1 MMDFT
6 AIPPIA
12 NFALLLGALLL
23 WLFVPLIPAMM
34 ELIRPRDAAPLNA
47 VGNDAGRL
55 TFFADSFTQRA
66 TQEGLLGTM
75 VPPRLSDGTMVRS
88 HSKGNPIATSRK
100 PISDV
105 VVVMDTEPLP
115 ENTVLESECLARL
128 TIRGSAGV
136 TYRALLGQRD
146 VLLGRNSTILRWVHA
161 RGILEAEE
169 GTRLLGRAT
178 ADRSIMLATNVSFD
192 RLEAV
197 VIRVS
202 GQEPFETPVMP
213 TGAYMRFV
221 PEPAVSM
228 GPSYWRVTGDLVI
241 PAGAALVGSVIAT
254 GSIIVR
260 EGARVTGSMKAHRE
274 IRIQAGTV
282 VVGSCAARG
291 RIAIESGS
299 RVSGP
304 IISEEAI
311 VIESAIVG
319 AAGKMTT
326 VTAPIVRLMPGATV
340 YGAIMAA
347 DNGLTVTSS

>member
-1 MMDFT
+1 MDLT
-6 AIPPIA
+6 TLSPIL

-23 WLFVPLIPAMM
+23 WLFLPLIPAMM
-34 ELIRPRDAAPLNA
+34 ELLRPRDAAPLNA
-47 VGNDAGRL
+47 VGNDAGLL

-75 VPPRLSDGTMVRS
+75 VPPRLSNGALVRS
-88 HSKGNPIATSRK
+88 HSQSE
-100 PISDV
+100 PISASRRPITAV
-105 VVVMDTEPLP
+105 VVLMDSEPLP
-115 ENTVLESECLARL
+115 ENTVLEGECLARL

-146 VLLGRNSTILRWVHA
+146 VLLGRDSTILRWVHA
-161 RGILEAEE
+161 RGRLEAEE

-178 ADRSIMLATNVSFD
+178 ADRSITLAANVSFD
-192 RLEAV
+192 RLEAG

-202 GQEPFETPVMP
+202 GRDAVETPVMP
-213 TGAYMRFV
+213 TGAYLRFV
-221 PEPAVSM
+221 PERSMSM
-228 GPSYWRVTGDLVI
+228 GPSYWRVTGDLII

-304 IISEEAI
+304 IISESEI
-311 VIESAIVG
+311 LIESAIVG

-347 DNGLTVTSS
+347 ENGLTIASS